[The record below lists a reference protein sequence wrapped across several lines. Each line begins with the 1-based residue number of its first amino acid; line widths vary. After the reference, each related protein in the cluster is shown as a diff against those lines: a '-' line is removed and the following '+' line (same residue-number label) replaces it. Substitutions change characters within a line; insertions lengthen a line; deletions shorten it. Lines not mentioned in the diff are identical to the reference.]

1 MPYALTEGF
10 VMNRI
15 SRDKLALA
23 LSLLLWT
30 GNWSANALTKGGSE
44 PIKHDVSADAGTESQ
59 GDEEKKTALA
69 NLDAGLKAYKDD
81 PAAKTWQPVWDSIKT
96 LVTCAVSR
104 HSDPFVLVKANHD
117 LVDLG
122 LHLTDTGSVKTLS
135 FPKTAEC
142 KECLVVW
149 QESGFARVLP
159 ATGKGRARRAPLPPP
174 SVLKV
179 QAVALAPS
187 TNLLDARLIATTAP
201 GAAPVSIRV
210 AGKWAGRLAFKAPVR
225 SITGKVLVFLGSD
238 RKTGS
243 AYLGG
248 YKLVDGR
255 FVTDSNLLSGV
266 PPFLLQ
272 CMQGKIAFNGTGV
285 VLTADAPRVPAGSTD
300 TAATGTGGYKISLI
314 FAGDHYVLDSKS
326 GVDPQTTVAMQF
338 LRAIQ
343 SGRADLV
350 KAWLVD
356 PKLAS
361 IPGYIG
367 LYSRGDNSALK
378 LVPMAPPPTGNARF
392 RLVTYAKDDLI
403 LDIGKVKQQ
412 WAVKALFIAPPDP
425 LAKKLAGTMQSE
437 DKSSDKSPD

>member
-1 MPYALTEGF
+1 
-10 VMNRI
+10 MNRI
-15 SRDKLALA
+15 SLDKLALA
-23 LSLLLWT
+23 LSLLLVS
-30 GNWSANALTKGGSE
+30 GSLSAKALTKAGSE
-44 PIKHDVSADAGTESQ
+44 PNKTDASADAGTESQ
-59 GDEEKKTALA
+59 GDEEKKAALA
-69 NLDAGLKAYKDD
+69 NLDAGLKAYKDN
-81 PAAKTWQPVWDSIKT
+81 PGAQTWQPVWNSIKT
-96 LVTCAVSR
+96 LVAFAVSR
-104 HSDPFVLVKANHD
+104 HGDPFVLVKANHD
-117 LVDLG
+117 LVDMG
-122 LHLTDTGSVKTLS
+122 LHLTDGGCVKTLS

-149 QESGFARVLP
+149 QEMGFARVLP
-159 ATGKGRARRAPLPPP
+159 ATGKGRGRRAPSPPP

-179 QAVALAPS
+179 QALALTPS
-187 TNLLDARLIATTAP
+187 TNLLDARLVATTAP
-201 GAAPVSIRV
+201 GAAPAPAKV
-210 AGKWAGRLAFKAPVR
+210 AGKGAGGRVAVKVPVR
-225 SITGKVLVFLGSD
+225 STTGKVLVFLGSD

-255 FVTDSNLLSGV
+255 FVTYPELLSGV

-285 VLTADAPRVPAGSTD
+285 VLTADAPRIPAGSTD
-300 TAATGTGGYKISLI
+300 SAATGTGGYKISLV
-314 FAGDHYVLDSKS
+314 FAGDHYVLDGKS

-338 LRAIQ
+338 VHAIQ

-350 KAWLVD
+350 KAWLAD

-392 RLVTYAKDDLI
+392 RLVTYAKNDLI

-425 LAKKLAGTMQSE
+425 LAKKLADTMPSE
-437 DKSSDKSPD
+437 NKSSDKSPDKSPD